1 MSGSCNLL
9 QEHGESNGGSSSQP
23 SKRPRR
29 NPKDQNPNL
38 KNLRRNPAAS
48 STPADPTP
56 AASPTPAGSLT
67 QNGIEATRSAEGARS
82 QDPPRASTQQDPP
95 VKPHSGSSTKGRTR
109 SSEEGEIPEEIGS
122 NHGDTRTSQE
132 HNATELGD
140 DGDKSDPIVDGWSK
154 IVIEDRVKILWDDL
168 YTMDIKTRKKEH
180 EPARICE
187 EPEGPRVCKETEG
200 PRVCEETEEGYESLE
215 TRLTKLMKEELK
227 VRDDKIPQLEARI
240 KSMED
245 DRNPRDGFGNMDD
258 FFAHD
263 RFDPVGA
270 KENDGEK
277 EPGKEGEKELEKEG
291 EKEAAEKNDENE
303 PEHMAEIDA
312 DKKATKEGD
321 NELELMAADA
331 EKLEKEAAEKE
342 AAEKAAE
349 KVNEDAEDHSPE
361 DGEPLTRPK
370 RLAKPSRAHQSP
382 YVPK

>member
-1 MSGSCNLL
+1 MCKSRFVANESSGYAL
-9 QEHGESNGGSSSQP
+9 
-23 SKRPRR
+23 
-29 NPKDQNPNL
+29 
-38 KNLRRNPAAS
+38 
-48 STPADPTP
+48 
-56 AASPTPAGSLT
+56 
-67 QNGIEATRSAEGARS
+67 
-82 QDPPRASTQQDPP
+82 
-95 VKPHSGSSTKGRTR
+95 
-109 SSEEGEIPEEIGS
+109 EEIYEKLDETKEIS
-122 NHGDTRTSQE
+122 NILEPKGNEADLLVE
-132 HNATELGD
+132 IFDDGLWDDFELGD
-140 DGDKSDPIVDGWSK
+140 DGDKSDPIVDGWNK

-168 YTMDIKTRKKEH
+168 YKMDIKTRKKEH

-187 EPEGPRVCKETEG
+187 EPESPRVCKETEG

-227 VRDDKIPQLEARI
+227 VRDDKIAQLEARI